1 MRKKEQEIIKE
12 EEDMQKIAEI
22 TESISLKEML
32 NIQMSKLC
40 SKDYAK
46 GKFEVETNSSY
57 QDAK

>member
-1 MRKKEQEIIKE
+1 
-12 EEDMQKIAEI
+12 MQKIAEI